1 MNPNVQDDMIEID
14 LKDLIIYL
22 LQKWWILLIC
32 TMVGAAL
39 TLAYTLFAVT
49 PQYQSTTSIYI
60 LNKNDKGNL
69 TTSDLSVSTQ
79 LTKDYAK
86 LIKSRTAL
94 ESVLESLN
102 LTGTYKALSN
112 KVEVSI
118 LTDTRIIEI
127 SVKDPDP
134 ELARELADEVRNQ
147 GAERIRQ
154 VMDVEAVN
162 VVDVANLPTSP
173 VSPNVK
179 KNTLLGA
186 AVGFILCAMLFVV
199 KYLLDDSIKT
209 AEDVEKYLGLSTLA
223 LIPIINEEEEKHHK
237 AKKKKRRKSDYTASR
252 YESDFQTATDDLED
266 VDDIAVPAGKNQ
278 TTGKEEA

>member
-1 MNPNVQDDMIEID
+1 MNPKAQDDMIEID

-22 LQKWWILLIC
+22 LQRWWILLLC
-32 TMVGAAL
+32 TVIGAGLAL
-39 TLAYTLFAVT
+39 TYTIFAIT

-60 LNKNDKGNL
+60 LNKQNSGTV

-94 ESVLESLN
+94 ENVLESLN
-102 LTGTYKALSN
+102 LTGTYSALSR
-112 KVEVSI
+112 KVTVSI
-118 LTDTRIIEI
+118 LSDTRILEI

-162 VVDVANLPTSP
+162 VVDVANLPTAP
-173 VSPNVK
+173 VSPNTK
-179 KNTLLGA
+179 KNTLLG
-186 AVGFILCAMLFVV
+186 GLIGLILCGMVFVV
-199 KYLLDDSIKT
+199 GYLLDDSIKN

-223 LIPIINEEEEKHHK
+223 LIPVIGAEEEKHK
-237 AKKKKRRKSDYTASR
+237 KVKKKKRRKADYVPSR
-252 YESDFQTATDDLED
+252 YEADFQTSDDLEEVED
-266 VDDIAVPAGKNQ
+266 MVPAVGLSKS
-278 TTGKEEA
+278 GKEEA